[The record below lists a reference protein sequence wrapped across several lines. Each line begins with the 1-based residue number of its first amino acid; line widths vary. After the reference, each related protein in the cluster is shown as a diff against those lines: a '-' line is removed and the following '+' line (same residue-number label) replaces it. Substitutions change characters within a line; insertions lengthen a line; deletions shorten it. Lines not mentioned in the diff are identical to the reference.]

1 MFLLTSRL
9 LRYVLSAIIGGG
21 IGGTSTAYFLSK
33 TKAENTTLTIF
44 EDGDIGGRLKTVELA
59 GKTYEC
65 GGTIIHPANKL
76 MVDLTKELE
85 LEHRTPGPDS
95 RLTLISDKGV
105 IFQQWSYFQP
115 LQFLYR
121 YGLFGML
128 KLQYYISNML
138 EHFAK
143 IYTYLD
149 QGLYVESVEKMLEVM
164 SPSSRKNRSN
174 DHMMVDLT
182 EISLADELKRQNMP
196 QILIDELVQAAVRVN
211 YGQNTFSTHAFV
223 GSVALA
229 GAVKGLW
236 SIKGGNS
243 LLAGKLLISSGA
255 SVIQKR
261 VRFSIMQLINIFRH
275 LN

>member
-1 MFLLTSRL
+1 M
-9 LRYVLSAIIGGG
+9 
-21 IGGTSTAYFLSK
+21 SK
-33 TKAENTTLTIF
+33 TKSENTSLTIF
-44 EDGDIGGRLKTVELA
+44 EAGEIGGRLKTVSIA

-105 IFQQWSYFQP
+105 VFQQWSYFQSI
-115 LQFLYR
+115 QFLYR
-121 YGLFGML
+121 YGIFGML

-138 EHFAK
+138 EHFAN

-149 QGLYVESVEKMLEVM
+149 QGGYVENVTKMLELM

-174 DHMMVDLT
+174 DHLMVDLT
-182 EISLADELKRQNMP
+182 EISLEEELKRQNMP

-236 SIKGGNS
+236 SIKGGNH
-243 LLAGKLLISSGA
+243 LLAGKMLITSGA
-255 SVIQKR
+255 SVVKNKVKKSYKCSMI
-261 VRFSIMQLINIFRH
+261 IFF
-275 LN
+275 

>member
-1 MFLLTSRL
+1 MLY
-9 LRYVLSAIIGGG
+9 YVFSAIIGGG

-33 TKAENTTLTIF
+33 TRAENTTLTIF

-85 LEHRTPGPDS
+85 LEHRSPGPDS

-105 IFQQWSYFQP
+105 IFQQWSYFQS

-138 EHFAK
+138 DHFAK

-149 QGLYVESVEKMLEVM
+149 QGSYVENVEKMLEVM

-174 DHMMVDLT
+174 DHVMVDLT

-236 SIKGGNS
+236 SIKGGNHI
-243 LLAGKLLISSGA
+243 LAGKLLISSGA

-261 VRFSIMQLINIFRH
+261 VRISINS
-275 LN
+275 